1 MSSLVCQEAPSPGFF
16 ADSVV
21 APLQLPLL
29 ILSLHVEVLMMGD
42 AKPIPWSF
50 HAVL

>member
-1 MSSLVCQEAPSPGFF
+1 MSSVVCQEAQSPGFL
-16 ADSVV
+16 ADSLV

-42 AKPIPWSF
+42 AKLIPWSY